1 MLEARKL
8 KVIGKEIYSL
18 GYIDSPMEVA
28 KKFSLAD
35 AKAVNKAVAD
45 KLAQW
50 DSLSLEQQLKKL
62 NFEAYDF
69 LGGNYHNV
77 QQKYPTWQ
85 VSQQAYVKQIGIV
98 QDKIDWKAIKDSYA
112 DLSKFSTKS
121 KPYQSLIAQLENA
134 INGNDKA
141 MAQQTI
147 TELNARKA
155 LKKPLPSVNQK
166 SRMLSLR
173 IPILRRKERMR
184 RNGLFIVRMQT
195 IISLIMPW
203 ICGNLQAP
211 MKRRLCINIRLVV
224 VT

>member
-8 KVIGKEIYSL
+8 KTIGKEVYSL
-18 GYIDSPMEVA
+18 GYIDNPMEVA

-98 QDKIDWKAIKDSYA
+98 QDTRASRTIWIACLCVGIAASVISSAENFIASTRSCEVFASCKRSNF
-112 DLSKFSTKS
+112 FS
-121 KPYQSLIAQLENA
+121 
-134 INGNDKA
+134 
-141 MAQQTI
+141 
-147 TELNARKA
+147 
-155 LKKPLPSVNQK
+155 
-166 SRMLSLR
+166 
-173 IPILRRKERMR
+173 PIFFKT
-184 RNGLFIVRMQT
+184 G
-195 IISLIMPW
+195 S
-203 ICGNLQAP
+203 
-211 MKRRLCINIRLVV
+211 
-224 VT
+224 

>member
-1 MLEARKL
+1 
-8 KVIGKEIYSL
+8 
-18 GYIDSPMEVA
+18 MEVA

-98 QDKIDWKAIKDSYA
+98 QDKIDWKAIKDNYA

-147 TELNARKA
+147 TELN
-155 LKKPLPSVNQK
+155 V
-166 SRMLSLR
+166 
-173 IPILRRKERMR
+173 RKES
-184 RNGLFIVRMQT
+184 IEK
-195 IISLIMPW
+195 
-203 ICGNLQAP
+203 AAA
-211 MKRRLCINIRLVV
+211 KRKSKVKAVSYTHLDVYKRQNR
-224 VT
+224 

>member
-1 MLEARKL
+1 
-8 KVIGKEIYSL
+8 EIYSL

-85 VSQQAYVKQIGIV
+85 VS
-98 QDKIDWKAIKDSYA
+98 
-112 DLSKFSTKS
+112 
-121 KPYQSLIAQLENA
+121 
-134 INGNDKA
+134 
-141 MAQQTI
+141 
-147 TELNARKA
+147 
-155 LKKPLPSVNQK
+155 
-166 SRMLSLR
+166 
-173 IPILRRKERMR
+173 
-184 RNGLFIVRMQT
+184 
-195 IISLIMPW
+195 
-203 ICGNLQAP
+203 
-211 MKRRLCINIRLVV
+211 
-224 VT
+224 